1 MANPASKPKVHNPN
15 PIEILLYDESMWF
28 LRLSLVVV
36 VIFGWTLVGILL
48 ELQNIKTLGDFF
60 WQAFRYSLAP
70 LAAVV
75 AAVML
80 GASYVQDIYELKSYR
95 QALQYTWAATFN
107 GRQMGLV
114 PAALAGLTV
123 MVAVGGFLLIFLL
136 RIDKNPYTDMLI
148 SLYLSMFLGGVVGA
162 LYFKS
167 FLPSL
172 NIADGQ
178 KKLEKAEVNL
188 LDVVGGPGWLMIEP
202 GNVVVL
208 ERLESPAQ
216 VLDAGVHFITRSQR
230 IKAIISLKDQQAQPR
245 TLNAYTRD
253 GILVTVKDFQ
263 FRYRLYAGRKH
274 DGILKRTRW
283 NPYPFSIHA
292 ARNWTYGRAVR
303 GDGSLLP
310 WENAVQNAI
319 DGAVTGYIN
328 KNPLNKVLGPLSA
341 SQEARAEIE
350 KNINSPAT
358 RTNLKSS
365 GAAELLWYDIGR
377 FEVSGEVDAERQ
389 KAWSARLEGK
399 NAVVRAQGEAE
410 LISNEERGRSESQVA
425 ILTGIIQALRD
436 AGLPDKIDENL
447 RNIVLARTA
456 QIIETLTAKTKPK

>member
-1 MANPASKPKVHNPN
+1 MADPVSKPKVKHLNPL
-15 PIEILLYDESMWF
+15 EILLYDESRWF
-28 LRLSLVVV
+28 VRLSLVVG
-36 VIFGWTLVGILL
+36 VIFGWTLTGILL
-48 ELQNIKTLGDFF
+48 EFQNIKTLGDFF
-60 WQAFRYSLAP
+60 GQAFRYSLAP

-75 AAVML
+75 GAVML
-80 GASYVQDIYELKSYR
+80 GASYVQDIYELKKYR
-95 QALQYTWAATFN
+95 QALQYTWASTFN
-107 GRQMGLV
+107 GRNMGLI
-114 PAALAGLTV
+114 PAMLAGLSV
-123 MVAVGGFLLIFLL
+123 MLAAGGFLLFFLF
-136 RIDKNPYTDMLI
+136 RINNQSPYLDLLI
-148 SLYLSMFLGGVVGA
+148 SLYLSLFLGLVVGA

-178 KKLEKAEVNL
+178 KKLEKDEVNL
-188 LDVVGGPGWLMIEP
+188 LDVIGGPGWLMIEP

-216 VLDAGVHFITRSQR
+216 VLDAGVHFIMRSQR
-230 IKAIISLKDQQAQPR
+230 IKSIISLQDQQAQPR
-245 TLNAYTRD
+245 ILNAYTKD
-253 GILVTVKDFQ
+253 GINVTVKDFQ

-283 NPYPFSIHA
+283 NPYPFSVHA

-303 GDGSLLP
+303 GDGTLLP

-319 DGAVTGYIN
+319 DGAVTSYIN

-350 KNINSPAT
+350 KNINSSAT
-358 RTNLKSS
+358 RASLKSS

-377 FEVSGEVDAERQ
+377 FEVSGEVEAERQ
-389 KAWSARLEGK
+389 KAWSERLDGK
-399 NAVVRAQGEAE
+399 NSVVRAQGEAE
-410 LISNEERGRSESQVA
+410 LISTEERGRSESQVA

-436 AGLPDKIDENL
+436 VGMPDKVDENL

-456 QIIETLTAKTKPK
+456 QIIETLMAKTK